1 MTLRSLLTCGLLVAS
16 LGTAAQAQSRP
27 RRYEDLVAFFQEW
40 RTLQRP
46 RLVSGVPDYR
56 PAAIAAQ
63 QKQFVVL
70 QRRLASFDTTG
81 WSVPQQV
88 DYRLVQAEMN
98 GLDFDLRVL
107 KPWAQNPAFYVT
119 VFLEQSDQPAREGPS
134 AYGPLELWSY
144 RFPLSQRDAAEVQR
158 GLRTI
163 PTLLAQARQNLT
175 GEARDLWLYGS
186 RSIKDQ
192 TSALDELESRIK
204 TANPDLL
211 PDLKRARQATD
222 SLSEWLDS
230 KLDTKRAP
238 SGVGIENYNWYL
250 KNVQLLPYTWQDE
263 VTLMER
269 ELGRAVA
276 FLKLEEERNRKLP
289 ALVPVASAQE
299 HTRRFPAAVT
309 EYLTFLRTRDLLTI
323 KPYLEPA
330 LRARIGTFLSGPRDF
345 FTEVDY
351 RDPVVMRTHGY
362 HWFDL
367 ARAANEPHP
376 SPIRKGPL
384 LYNIF
389 NTRTEGLATAWEE
402 MMLQAGL
409 FDARPRARE
418 LIDILV
424 AQRAARAL
432 GELMMHANRMT
443 LEQAAEFASANTPRG
458 WLRTNLATVWGEQH
472 LYLQQPGYGISYLT
486 GKFEIEK
493 LIQRRAQQM
502 GDQFTLKK
510 FMDELNAAGLIPIS
524 MIGWEMTGEK
534 PR

>member
-1 MTLRSLLTCGLLVAS
+1 MALRLLLAGSLLAVC
-16 LGTAAQAQSRP
+16 LGTSAVAQSRP
-27 RRYEDLVAFFQEW
+27 RRYEDLVALFSEW

-56 PAAIAAQ
+56 PAAMATQ
-63 QKQFVVL
+63 QKQLAVL

-98 GLDFDLRVL
+98 GLDFDLRIL
-107 KPWAQNPAFYVT
+107 RPWAQNPAFYVT
-119 VFLEQSDQPAREGPS
+119 VFLEPSDQPAREGPS
-134 AYGPLELWSY
+134 AYGSLELWSY
-144 RFPLSQRDAAEVQR
+144 KYPLSGPEAEEVR
-158 GLRTI
+158 AGLRTI
-163 PTLLAQARQNLT
+163 PPLLAQARQNLT
-175 GEARDLWLYGS
+175 GEARDLWLYGT

-192 TSALDELESRIK
+192 SSGLDELESRIR
-204 TANPDLL
+204 TSSPDLL
-211 PDLKRARQATD
+211 PDLRRAKQATD
-222 SLSEWLDS
+222 SLAEWLDAR
-230 KLDTKRAP
+230 LEAKRAP
-238 SGVGIENYNWYL
+238 SGIGIDNYNWYL
-250 KNVQLLPYTWQDE
+250 RNVQLLPYTWQDE
-263 VTLMER
+263 VALMER

-289 ALVPVASAQE
+289 PLAPIASAQE

-309 EYLTFLRTRDLLTI
+309 EYMTFLRTRDLLTV
-323 KPYLEPA
+323 KPYMEPA
-330 LRARIGTFLSGPRDF
+330 LRARIGTFVSGPRDF

-351 RDPVVMRTHGY
+351 RDPVVMRTHGF

-367 ARAANEPHP
+367 ARAAQEPP
-376 SPIRKGPL
+376 ASPIRKGPL

-418 LIDILV
+418 LIYVLV

-443 LEQAAEFASANTPRG
+443 LEEAAEFASANTPRG
-458 WLRTNLATVWGEQH
+458 WLRTNLATVWSEQH

-493 LIQRRAQQM
+493 LMQRRARQM
-502 GDQFTLKK
+502 GEQFTLRK
-510 FMDELNAAGLIPIS
+510 FMDEFTAAGLIPITL
-524 MIGWEMTGEK
+524 IGWEMTGEK